1 MTTLTYLGHSAFL
14 LEADGKA
21 VAIDPFLTGNPAAS
35 CAESDIHPGTILL
48 THAHNDHVGD
58 TIAIAKRTG
67 AQVIS
72 TYELG
77 SWLAGQG
84 VEHTTAG
91 NHGGTIA
98 FDGGT
103 AKIVPAWHTSS
114 YHDGERY
121 VAIGVPAGF
130 VVRFG
135 GRSIYF
141 AGDTCLFGDM
151 NLIGD
156 EGLDAAAIPIGDHF
170 TMGPK
175 DAVRAATF
183 LRAGTV
189 VPCHYDTFP
198 PIRQD
203 AAAFAAAVREATGGA
218 SAVAP
223 LKPGASLAL

>member
-1 MTTLTYLGHSAFL
+1 MTTTLTYLGHSAFL
-14 LEADGKA
+14 LEADGKS
-21 VAIDPFLTGNPAAS
+21 VLVDPFLTGNPTAS
-35 CAESDIHPGTILL
+35 HAEPDVSPGTILI

-58 TIAIAKRTG
+58 AIAIAKRTG

-72 TYELG
+72 TFELG
-77 SWLAGQG
+77 EWLQSQG
-84 VEHTTAG
+84 VENATPG
-91 NHGGTIA
+91 NHGGTLA

-114 YHDGERY
+114 FDTGNGLT
-121 VAIGVPAGF
+121 AIGVPAGF

-135 GRSIYF
+135 GKTIYF
-141 AGDTCLFGDM
+141 AGDTSLFGDM
-151 NLIGD
+151 QLIGD
-156 EGLDAAAIPIGDHF
+156 EGLDVAVLPIGDHY

-175 DAVRAATF
+175 DAVRAAKF

-203 AAAFAAAVREATGGA
+203 DAAFAAAVRAETD
-218 SAVAP
+218 SRCRPLAP
-223 LKPGASLAL
+223 GESMEI